1 MPDTEAAYETKEFS
15 LLRSIITS
23 VTREGPDVVVAIR
36 NLKRRH
42 RFPASARFTSVCGLA
57 PDAEFRLEPGW
68 LVEKLNFDGIV
79 ARLSVSY
86 EEMPAHM
93 IITVFHQIYCDD
105 LIFERRLDIR
115 QTLRATFF
123 ANSTAMRSGVNQE
136 PPPSPPIEGQEQ
148 LGDAGRSGIK
158 LAKRLFP
165 RTRPSSVTE
174 TRDGGD
180 PGIFGRR

>member
-42 RFPASARFTSVCGLA
+42 RCPASARYTATLRFVDARRITSTDVLNPELGC
-57 PDAEFRLEPGW
+57 RLEPGW
-68 LVEKLNFDGIV
+68 MVEKLNFDGIV

-86 EEMPAHM
+86 VDMPSHM
-93 IITVFHQIYCDD
+93 IITVYHQIYCDD

-136 PPPSPPIEGQEQ
+136 PPPSPPIEGQE
-148 LGDAGRSGIK
+148 
-158 LAKRLFP
+158 
-165 RTRPSSVTE
+165 
-174 TRDGGD
+174 
-180 PGIFGRR
+180 

>member
-1 MPDTEAAYETKEFS
+1 MPDAEAAYDTKEFS

-42 RFPASARFTSVCGLA
+42 RFPASARYTATLRFVDARRITSTDVLNPELGC
-57 PDAEFRLEPGW
+57 RLEPGW
-68 LVEKLNFDGIV
+68 MVEKLNFDGIV

-86 EEMPAHM
+86 VDMPSHM
-93 IITVFHQIYCDD
+93 IITVYHQIYCDD

-136 PPPSPPIEGQEQ
+136 PPPSPPIEGQE
-148 LGDAGRSGIK
+148 
-158 LAKRLFP
+158 
-165 RTRPSSVTE
+165 
-174 TRDGGD
+174 
-180 PGIFGRR
+180 

>member
-42 RFPASARFTSVCGLA
+42 RFPASARYTATLRFVDARRITSTDVLNPELGC
-57 PDAEFRLEPGW
+57 RLEPGW
-68 LVEKLNFDGIV
+68 MVEKLNFDGIV

-86 EEMPAHM
+86 VDMPSHM
-93 IITVFHQIYCDD
+93 IITVYHQIYCDD

-136 PPPSPPIEGQEQ
+136 PPPSPPIEGQE
-148 LGDAGRSGIK
+148 
-158 LAKRLFP
+158 
-165 RTRPSSVTE
+165 
-174 TRDGGD
+174 
-180 PGIFGRR
+180 

>member
-1 MPDTEAAYETKEFS
+1 MPDAEAAYETKEFS

-42 RFPASARFTSVCGLA
+42 RFPASARYTATLRFIDARRITSVCGLA

-68 LVEKLNFDGIV
+68 LVDKLNFDGIV

-123 ANSTAMRSGVNQE
+123 AQSTAQRSGVNQE
-136 PPPSPPIEGQEQ
+136 PPPSPPIEGQE
-148 LGDAGRSGIK
+148 
-158 LAKRLFP
+158 
-165 RTRPSSVTE
+165 
-174 TRDGGD
+174 
-180 PGIFGRR
+180 